1 LRYVDIGLS
10 PWARCGRRRLVG
22 GGYLGGGIGND
33 RRMSVTEAD
42 SEHDDRN
49 SLCVFAPSPLVTV
62 TVEHDVHES
71 DQLHVHVGGQGLWI
85 ARMVR
90 TLGMRPQLCA
100 AFGGETGQVAG
111 FLAELEDLD
120 VRHIPT
126 ESWNGGYVHD
136 RRGGDRVELVD
147 VPPST
152 LSRHELDE
160 LYSVTMASAL
170 STGTCILAG
179 SHIKEVI
186 PDDVYGRLA
195 SDLGSAGVEVIADLS
210 GSSLRAVLEGAP
222 SLVKVSDEELER
234 DGWADSR
241 ELDDVLRAIE
251 RLREAGARAA
261 VVSRGAETTL
271 ASIHGLLFEV
281 GTPSVVVVDGRGGG
295 DSITGALG
303 VATAKAMHTLDGLR
317 LAAAAG
323 AATIVR
329 RGLAT
334 GAADVIE
341 AMAPLVDVVAL
352 DDTTRDAIA
361 ADRVGRFGR

>member
-1 LRYVDIGLS
+1 MIASLDH
-10 PWARCGRRRLVG
+10 PEPDAR
-22 GGYLGGGIGND
+22 
-33 RRMSVTEAD
+33 E
-42 SEHDDRN
+42 
-49 SLCVFAPSPLVTV
+49 SLCVFAPSPLLTV
-62 TVEHDVHES
+62 TLEHDVHES
-71 DQLHVHVGGQGLWI
+71 DELHVHVGGQGLWI

-100 AFGGETGQVAG
+100 VFGGETGQVAR

-126 ESWNGGYVHD
+126 QTWNGGYVHD
-136 RRGGDRVELVD
+136 RRGSDRVELVD
-147 VPPST
+147 VPPSP

-160 LYSVTMASAL
+160 LYSVTMAAAM

-179 SHIKEVI
+179 SHVKEVI

-195 SDLGSAGVEVIADLS
+195 SDLRSAGVEVIADLS
-210 GSSLRAVLEGAP
+210 GGSLRAVLEGAP

-241 ELDDVLRAIE
+241 ERHDVLGGIE
-251 RLREAGARAA
+251 RLREAGARGA
-261 VVSRGAETTL
+261 VVSRGAETTF
-271 ASIHGLLFEV
+271 ASVHGLLFEV
-281 GTPSVVVVDGRGGG
+281 GVPSVVVVDGRGGG
-295 DSITGALG
+295 DSMTGALG
-303 VATAKAMHTLDGLR
+303 VASARAMPTLDGLR

-341 AMAPLVDVVAL
+341 AMAPLVDVTAI
-352 DDTTRDAIA
+352 DDATREAIA
-361 ADRVGRFGR
+361 ADRVGRFGS